1 MQTHT
6 HYRSVQR
13 VLIATL
19 ILNWLVAAAKISF
32 GLLSRCQSMTAD
44 GLHSLS
50 DGASNIIGLIGIAFA
65 GQPTD
70 SNHPYGHKKYETFF
84 SLGIGIMILIVSFN
98 LGRQGLLRLRNP
110 AVPEINLTSFLV
122 MLATLGIN
130 IAVMRFEHG
139 LGIKWHSDILVSD
152 ALHTKADIFTSLAV
166 IISLFVIRAGFPL
179 IDPIVTVMI
188 AVFIAYSGFKI
199 IKSSSDVLCDA
210 AAIID
215 VDKITAIVLGIK
227 GVDNCHKIR
236 TRGRADDIH
245 VDMHVQVRPDM
256 RMDQAHQLSYL
267 IEENIKKEIP
277 GVTDVV
283 VHMEP
288 NNSP

>member
-19 ILNWLVAAAKISF
+19 ILNWLVAAAKITF

-44 GLHSLS
+44 GFHSLS

-65 GQPTD
+65 GRPTD
-70 SNHPYGHKKYETFF
+70 SDHPYGHKKYETFF

-110 AVPEINLTSFLV
+110 VAPEINLTSFIV
-122 MLATLGIN
+122 MLVTLGVN

-179 IDPIVTVMI
+179 IDPIVTIII
-188 AVFIAYSGFKI
+188 AFFIAYSGIKI

-215 VDKITAIVLGIK
+215 VNKITAIVLGIK

-245 VDMHVQVRPDM
+245 VDLHVQVRPDM

-267 IEENIKKEIP
+267 IEEEIKKGIS

-288 NNSP
+288 NNSR